1 MTDAF
6 QEQMEENATLFQ
18 RLAPSGV
25 TRRRMLLG
33 GGAAAL
39 GLVAAACGTDDDP
52 FVLEDPPD
60 PNLIPESGQG
70 GGGGEQPPPS
80 GQPSGDI
87 ATAKLAASLE
97 VLAVNTYQAALDAAG
112 NGSLPNVP
120 EAVATFITTVQ
131 GHHVAARDAWNDLLT
146 SLGEAEVTEPP
157 PQLANDINTAF
168 GQASDVPAVAELA
181 LMLEQTAADT
191 YFDAIPTIMN
201 GEALALA
208 ASIQPLDMQHA
219 AILRYVLGQYPVP
232 NSFADA
238 ESSAV

>member
-6 QEQMEENATLFQ
+6 QEQMEENATLLQ
-18 RLAPSGV
+18 RLAPSPV
-25 TRRRMLLG
+25 TRRRVLLG

-39 GLVAAACGTDDDP
+39 GLVAAACGTEDDP

-60 PNLIPESGQG
+60 PDLIPESGQG
-70 GGGGEQPPPS
+70 GGGEQPQPS

-112 NGSLPNVP
+112 DGSLPNVP
-120 EAVATFITTVQ
+120 EAVGTFITTAQ
-131 GHHVAARDAWNDLLT
+131 GHHVAHRDAWNDLLT

-157 PQLANDINTAF
+157 PELAADINNAF
-168 GQASDVPAVAELA
+168 GQARDVPAVAELA

-191 YFDAIPTIMN
+191 YFEAIPTIMN

-208 ASIQPLDMQHA
+208 AGIQPVDMQHA

-232 NSFADA
+232 KTFADA
-238 ESSAV
+238 QNSAV